1 MLTLEEFLSKN
12 QKKLDVDKDG
22 DIEKDD
28 LKDLRDKKKDDPDD
42 EDEDEDDKKKNEEE
56 KPKFNFDKKKDDD
69 KESDDDDEKDDD
81 SDDDKKEKPKFN
93 FDKKKDEDK
102 KLKTEEEKPKF
113 NFQKKKDDD
122 EKESD
127 KDDDSKDSDDE
138 KSDGKKSEINFE
150 KNGPESDE
158 NKPVKKLKESRA
170 IEIVNKWKLNLNSLS
185 EASMTYTNG
194 DWFRVLENLGWKKSS
209 NVDHMTKNFSGILPK
224 GEINPEGKAIVD
236 IQVRNN
242 KLVATFKNSTIG
254 MMDPRYNDPSKNAK
268 KFDSDIL
275 KALKAKTK

>member
-42 EDEDEDDKKKNEEE
+42 EDEDEDDKKKNEE
-56 KPKFNFDKKKDDD
+56 
-69 KESDDDDEKDDD
+69 
-81 SDDDKKEKPKFN
+81 EKPKFN

-268 KFDSDIL
+268 KFDADIL

>member
-42 EDEDEDDKKKNEEE
+42 EDEDEDDKKKN
-56 KPKFNFDKKKDDD
+56 
-69 KESDDDDEKDDD
+69 
-81 SDDDKKEKPKFN
+81 
-93 FDKKKDEDK
+93 
-102 KLKTEEEKPKF
+102 EEEKPKF

-268 KFDSDIL
+268 KFDADIL